1 MKNSFKNNIFMIF
14 DKVAELKKRNEFVQK
29 TNSGLVYFTQ
39 NLVLKPTQTN
49 FNHNYTYFNRFKDVT
64 RIIIV

>member
-1 MKNSFKNNIFMIF
+1 MIF

-39 NLVLKPTQTN
+39 NLVLKPTLT
-49 FNHNYTYFNRFKDVT
+49 
-64 RIIIV
+64 IITPILTDLKMSQE

>member
-39 NLVLKPTQTN
+39 NSVLKPTLTMI
-49 FNHNYTYFNRFKDVT
+49 T
-64 RIIIV
+64 RVLTDLKMSQE